1 MIVNGKKFGMQ
12 IAKLYRMNLMI
23 KIIVVA
29 ILLSAGCAGT
39 QGNSGMAAKGQPNG
53 VAVFDPLFSPPSP
66 ETIPGGRQGEQIRIG
81 YEVVTHTQEF
91 AKPYVGNVLNCTN
104 CHLDGGLNPNAA
116 SFVGL
121 SVVYPEYRARVD
133 RRMTLADRINECFER
148 SLNGRA
154 LPPDSSKLQAVVA
167 YIEWLSKGIPPGSS
181 IPWRGIPRLKSDKP
195 PDPAKGK
202 QVFAAK
208 CAFCHGSDGQGTISA
223 PPVWGQNSYN
233 IGAGMARVSVAASFI
248 KANMP
253 RSWGWSLSD
262 DEAFDVAAYIN
273 SQPRPDF
280 PGKIH
285 DWPKGGKPADS
296 PY

>member
-1 MIVNGKKFGMQ
+1 
-12 IAKLYRMNLMI
+12 MNRTI
-23 KIIVVA
+23 QIIVIA
-29 ILLSAGCAGT
+29 ILMSSGCTGT
-39 QGNSGMAAKGQPNG
+39 QEKTETVAKGQPNG
-53 VAVFDPLFSPPSP
+53 AAAFDPLFSPPSP

-91 AKPYVGNVLNCTN
+91 GKPYVGNSLNCTN
-104 CHLDGGLNPNAA
+104 CHLDSGLNPNAA

-121 SVVYPEYRARVD
+121 SVLYPEYRVRTD
-133 RRMTLADRINECFER
+133 RRMTLADRINECFQR
-148 SLNGRA
+148 SLNGKA

-167 YIEWLSKGIPPGSS
+167 YIDWLSKGIPPGSS
-181 IPWRGIPRLKSDKP
+181 IPWRGIPRLKSDKR

-208 CAFCHGSDGQGTISA
+208 CAFCHGSDGQGTMSA
-223 PPVWGQNSYN
+223 PPVWGPNSYN

-253 RSWGWSLSD
+253 RGWGWSLSD
-262 DEAFDVAAYIN
+262 DEAYDVAAYVN

-280 PGKIH
+280 PGKVH
-285 DWPKGGKPADS
+285 DYPKGGKPADS